1 MRLVV
6 LVLLAGASVLAAP
19 RVARSTDIT
28 VNTTADENNSDGD
41 CSLREAIRAA
51 NLNAA
56 RDACPAGSNTAT
68 DHVILQNGATYT
80 LTVSGTDNA
89 ALLGDLDVVNNTA
102 ATDLLLDVAGSG
114 TATIVQASDPA
125 DRIVD
130 VRPGAGFVV
139 EGVTFSGG
147 SAPAGE
153 SGGAITIGASADVTV
168 RRCAFT
174 GNVAPIDGGA
184 IAHDGAALGIET
196 STFGGNSAGGS
207 GGAVAA
213 HGSASTTITGG
224 RFDGNV
230 AETGSGGALLSWG
243 SVNRMSGNASRER
256 TRNQVIARQPGR
268 S

>member
-1 MRLVV
+1 VKLRSIVPMRLVV
-6 LVLLAGASVLAAP
+6 LVLLAGASVVAAP
-19 RVARSTDIT
+19 RVAPSTDIA

-102 ATDLLLDVAGSG
+102 ATDLLLDVAGGG

-130 VRPGAGFVV
+130 VRAGAGFVV

-153 SGGAITIGASADVTV
+153 SGGAITIGASADGGLGPALVGV
-168 RRCAFT
+168 RTLA
-174 GNVAPIDGGA
+174 IDGGA
-184 IAHDGAALGIET
+184 IAQDPDAALPHLAAEARAARAEGAYCVIL
-196 STFGGNSAGGS
+196 
-207 GGAVAA
+207 GGAGLVGLARRLPPVGCPVLDCLECLIEAA
-213 HGSASTTITGG
+213 LAT
-224 RFDGNV
+224 
-230 AETGSGGALLSWG
+230 A
-243 SVNRMSGNASRER
+243 
-256 TRNQVIARQPGR
+256 
-268 S
+268 